1 MEVPG
6 SEAGELRELLMRNL
20 IALTVFIGLTASAQA
35 QNAVPV
41 TAANYARAE
50 SDASFSSIVKRG
62 SFGKIDHS
70 RELKPLDEQGV
81 VRANRDTLYS
91 EGVFDLDAGPVT
103 ITMPNAGKRYMSMQL
118 IDQDDYVPAFY
129 YGVGTHTLTRKSVG
143 TRYVVVLI
151 RTLIDPNDP
160 KDVARVHALQDR
172 IKVSQKSPG
181 KFEVPN
187 WDHDSLLKVRK
198 ALLVLGE
205 GIDSKNM
212 FGQRGKVD
220 EIKHLI
226 GSAVGWGGAPEK
238 DALYIAT
245 TPPNN
250 DGTTIQKITVPAN
263 VPVDGFWSISL
274 YNAEGYFQKNDL
286 NAYSLNNITSM
297 KNPNGTVT
305 VQFGGCDGRIPNC
318 LPIMKGW
325 NYTVRLYRARPE
337 VLSGRW
343 KFPEAQPAI

>member
-1 MEVPG
+1 MKRICVIV
-6 SEAGELRELLMRNL
+6 LLLMW
-20 IALTVFIGLTASAQA
+20 TASAQA
-35 QNAVPV
+35 QNAVTV
-41 TAANYARAE
+41 TAENYNRAE
-50 SDASFSSIVKRG
+50 SDASFGSIVKRG
-62 SFGKIDHS
+62 AFGKLAHS
-70 RELKPLDEQGV
+70 RNLKPLDEQGV

-103 ITMPNAGKRYMSMQL
+103 ISMPNAGKRYMSIEV
-118 IDQDDYVPAFY
+118 IDQDDYVPAFH
-129 YGVGTHTLTRKSVG
+129 YGGGEYTLTKKNVG
-143 TRYVVVLI
+143 TRYVLPLI
-151 RTLIDPNDP
+151 RILIDPNDP
-160 KDVARVHALQDR
+160 KDVEHVHALQDK
-172 IKVSQKSPG
+172 IKVTQKSAG

-212 FGQRGKVD
+212 FGARGKVD
-220 EIKHLI
+220 PVKHLI

-238 DALYIAT
+238 DALYVAV
-245 TPPNN
+245 TPPKN
-250 DGTTIQKITVPAN
+250 DGTTVHKIAVPAN

-286 NAYSLNNITSM
+286 NAYSLNNITSK
-297 KNPNGTVT
+297 KNQDGSVT
-305 VQFGGCDGRIPNC
+305 VQFGGCDGKIPNC

-337 VLSGRW
+337 ALSGQW
-343 KFPEAQPAI
+343 KFPEAQAVTP